1 MNEQNPAP
9 EPLSRPVLREDTPIE
24 YPHID
29 KLLQNAP
36 VLKDG
41 CPAVPLVMEDV

>member
-1 MNEQNPAP
+1 MNEQNLPTTP
-9 EPLSRPVLREDTPIE
+9 PSPPVLREDTPIE